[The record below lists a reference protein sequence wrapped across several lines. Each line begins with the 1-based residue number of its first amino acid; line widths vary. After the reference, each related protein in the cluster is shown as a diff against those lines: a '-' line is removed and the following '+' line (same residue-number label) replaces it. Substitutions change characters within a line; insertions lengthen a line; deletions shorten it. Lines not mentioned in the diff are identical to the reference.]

1 MTGLGAVVVGIAVI
15 ALLIFAAILI
25 TRGRTRST
33 AGEEAPQNLQPFLTD
48 DEMENKR
55 LTKVLV
61 FALISVGVLALVV
74 PVYYLGEANR
84 QAEATEK
91 LAEVDI
97 EEGEHWFE
105 VFSCVNCHGVGG
117 VGGGVAF
124 VEPRSGV
131 ETTWAVPSLNDVFY
145 RYDEDEIRFW
155 IEFGRGG
162 TPMPAAGLEGGGSMT
177 SQEIDQT
184 IAYLRSIQVSQEEA
198 VAQATSR
205 TNLAAQRY
213 LDAEASIDDAIAAQQ
228 AELDEILATPDVF
241 AIVQDI
247 PGDIA
252 LVLSGSGTC
261 TAVSAELVTTSCEG
275 AGADADRDGLA
286 DAAELELTDL
296 FNTYGAAVEDGK
308 YLVVLDPD
316 NAFSVPTEGGEPES
330 DLEVVDRLLNDITTE
345 MINIEVV
352 TDANEAFA
360 ERSAAGLD
368 YLEQAKADANWQI
381 DLGALA
387 TEVFDGDMDLAQR
400 SVALFNG
407 QCARCHT
414 AGYSAG
420 TAFEQEAGSGAWA
433 PSLRDGKAVRQFPSA
448 QNHSDFVI
456 SGTERAVRYGVNGLG
471 NGWMPG
477 FGFILSQEDI
487 DLIVAFER
495 WL

>member
-25 TRGRTRST
+25 NGGRARSS
-33 AGEEAPQNLQPFLTD
+33 AGEEAPQNLQPSITD

-61 FALISVGVLALVV
+61 FALISVGVLALVI

-91 LAEVDI
+91 LAEVDV

-105 VFSCVNCHGVGG
+105 VFSCINCHGAGG

-124 VEPRSGV
+124 VEPRSGI
-131 ETTWAVPSLNDVFY
+131 ETTWAAPSLNDVFY
-145 RYDEDEIRFW
+145 RYNEDEIRFW

-177 SQEIDQT
+177 SQEVDQT
-184 IAYLRSIQVSQEEA
+184 IAYLRSIQVSQDEA
-198 VAQATSR
+198 VAQASSR
-205 TNLAAQRY
+205 TGIAAQRY
-213 LDAEASIDDAIAAQQ
+213 LDGETSIDDAIAQQQ
-228 AELDEILATPDVF
+228 AELDEILATPTVF
-241 AIVQDI
+241 DLVQDI
-247 PGDIA
+247 PGDIT
-252 LVLSGSGTC
+252 LVLSAPGTC
-261 TAVSAELVTTSCEG
+261 TVASAELVTTSCED
-275 AGADADRDGLA
+275 AGADADRDGLT
-286 DAAELELTDL
+286 DAAELELTKL
-296 FNTYGAAVEDGK
+296 FNAYGDAVGDDK
-308 YLVVLDPD
+308 YLVVFDP
-316 NAFSVPTEGGEPES
+316 NSAFSVPSAGGEPES
-330 DLEVVDRLLNDITTE
+330 DLEVVNRLLNDITTE
-345 MINIEVV
+345 MINLEVV
-352 TDANEAFA
+352 ANANEEFA
-360 ERSAAGLD
+360 ERSAAGLA
-368 YLEQAKADANWQI
+368 YLEQAKADAKWEV
-381 DLGALA
+381 DLEALA
-387 TEVFDGDMDLAQR
+387 AEVFDGDLNLAQR
-400 SVALFNG
+400 AVALFNG

-420 TAFEQEAGSGAWA
+420 AAFEQEAGSGAWA
-433 PSLRDGKAVRQFPSA
+433 PSLRDGKAMRQFPSA
-448 QNHSDFVI
+448 QDHADFVI
-456 SGTERAVRYGVNGLG
+456 SGTEQAVRYGVNGLG